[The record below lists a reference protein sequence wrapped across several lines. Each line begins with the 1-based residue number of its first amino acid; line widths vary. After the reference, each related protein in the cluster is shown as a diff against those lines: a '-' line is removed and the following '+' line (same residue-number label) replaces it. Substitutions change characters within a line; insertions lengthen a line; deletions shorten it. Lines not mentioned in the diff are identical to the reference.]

1 MADPARDLE
10 SKALKLPARAR
21 ARLAVRLIDSL
32 DPEVDPDSEARWLKE
47 AERRLRELRSGA
59 VAGDPREGR
68 LQEGS
73 IDASVRS
80 VEFQP
85 RHKLS

>member
-32 DPEVDPDSEARWLKE
+32 DPEVDPDSEALWLKE
-47 AERRLRELRSGA
+47 VSVGCESCGA
-59 VAGDPREGR
+59 AR
-68 LQEGS
+68 
-73 IDASVRS
+73 
-80 VEFQP
+80 
-85 RHKLS
+85 